1 MDIQID
7 TREKAHA
14 IQKILCTFNALGVKY
29 YSSKLYVGDYMS
41 LDNPRLV
48 IDRKQD
54 LNELC
59 GNVCQQHD
67 RFIAELKRAQASGIK
82 LVILCEH
89 GRGITSLDDVKHWVN
104 PRLKKSP
111 KAISGPQLHKIL
123 STIRLRY
130 DVDFIF
136 CTKDCTGGKIINI
149 LGGKGA

>member
-59 GNVCQQHD
+59 GNVCQQHE
-67 RFIAELKRAQASGIK
+67 RFAAELKRAQENGIK
-82 LVILCEH
+82 VVILCEH
-89 GRGITSLDDVKHWVN
+89 SRNIRSLEDVKKWVN
-104 PRLKKSP
+104 PRLKTSP
-111 KAISGPQLHKIL
+111 KAVSGEQLWKIL
-123 STIRLRY
+123 STMGKRY
-130 DVDFIF
+130 NVDFIF
-136 CTKDCTGGKIINI
+136 CSKEQTGRKIIEI
-149 LGGKGA
+149 LGGST